1 MLRWN
6 DRRTN
11 LITGSRVTKGRGGF
25 SPLPRGWSWE
35 LTLSHCVFSII
46 IPFIV
51 IKTVRNV
58 FFAFRL
64 NIVPRCWKHSRDSI
78 FYVSFPPSSLPSTPS
93 HRISNLFSIGTSIVS
108 FIIFDSYPLRDA
120 KNRRFFFKSFRD
132 WIFVLIIRKHI
143 DKNFS
148 LRFSISKAA
157 VIKIHVSPVYERRL
171 IAGNTSFSG
180 GKKISRQD
188 RGIQGYKRTWIVLV
202 R

>member
-78 FYVSFPPSSLPSTPS
+78 FYVSFPPSLPSPS
-93 HRISNLFSIGTSIVS
+93 NFESLFNRNIDCLIYN
-108 FIIFDSYPLRDA
+108 FRSYPLRDA